1 MWILRTVTDD
11 RQGLD
16 TPDQG
21 PPTGE
26 KTFRILP
33 GAVRTLGRAVGADF
47 VVDAALV
54 SRVHCRFTALDDG
67 GLEIRD
73 LDSTNGTFVNGH
85 RIASTRLASGD
96 RMQIGRLQ
104 LVALRD
110 ST

>member
-33 GAVRTLGRAVGADF
+33 GAVRNIGRAVWAYF
-47 VVDAALV
+47 FVDAALV

-73 LDSTNGTFVNGH
+73 LDSTNGTFVNCH